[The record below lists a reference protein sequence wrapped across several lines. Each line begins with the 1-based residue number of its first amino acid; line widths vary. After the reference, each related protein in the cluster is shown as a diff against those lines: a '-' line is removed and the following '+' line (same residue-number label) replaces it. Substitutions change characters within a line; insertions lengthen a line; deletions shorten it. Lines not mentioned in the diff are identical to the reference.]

1 MTAWL
6 PALVVC
12 LVSAPAFAGEIRGT
26 VTVGGKSIGQGI
38 AIEAHCGEQV
48 HSTSTDKYGSYRVF
62 LPENGT
68 CQLQVL
74 YQNQT
79 PSREVISFDDSTRYD
94 LALEKDGEQYV
105 VRRK

>member
-38 AIEAHCGEQV
+38 AIEAHCREQV
-48 HSTSTDKYGSYRVF
+48 HSISTDKYGSYRISF
-62 LPENGT
+62 LRMARVSFKSCIKIKPQSVKLSPLMT
-68 CQLQVL
+68 PPD
-74 YQNQT
+74 T
-79 PSREVISFDDSTRYD
+79 ISPSRKTASST
-94 LALEKDGEQYV
+94 
-105 VRRK
+105 